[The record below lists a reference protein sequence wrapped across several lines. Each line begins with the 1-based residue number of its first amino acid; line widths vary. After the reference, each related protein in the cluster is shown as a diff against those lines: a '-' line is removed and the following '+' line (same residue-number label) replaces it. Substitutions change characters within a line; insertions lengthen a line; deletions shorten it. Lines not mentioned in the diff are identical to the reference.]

1 MSDAVTLSKDEYDLL
16 KQKADLFDHFVET
29 EELSTKELARIQQ
42 ALKGPFLT
50 ESEFIKNHP
59 ELR

>member
-1 MSDAVTLSKDEYDLL
+1 MSDVVTLPKDEYDIL

-29 EELSTKELARIQQ
+29 EELSPRELARIQQ
-42 ALKGPFLT
+42 ALKGPIMT
-50 ESEFIKNHP
+50 ESDFIKRHP